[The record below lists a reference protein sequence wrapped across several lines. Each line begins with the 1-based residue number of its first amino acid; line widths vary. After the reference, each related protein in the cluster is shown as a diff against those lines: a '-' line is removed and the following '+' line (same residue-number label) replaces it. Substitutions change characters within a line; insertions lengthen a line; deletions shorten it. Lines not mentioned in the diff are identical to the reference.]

1 MPLIGRLKR
10 DDAEYE
16 RGVRANG
23 LRAAGMAAQIGSDE
37 LEFYGDLRLDLL
49 TEVTRVQPE
58 PGRDWARLEGPLGFR
73 STQRLQ
79 VSDGADGI
87 AITTWPAELAPQA
100 RYLYGGRL
108 GTPLVAAALQCGW
121 KVEATP
127 HIAYHRAAP
136 DRRLYLRPSIAPLE
150 YAALWEDEGALR
162 RLSYSREDVENELW
176 PRLKQ
181 QGLVNDNDDNELLR
195 FLDKFLQGRAHLR
208 PGLRLRRIWA
218 PAETARLGPALA
230 EAIRGEFNIVFSGAR
245 EPMLGPGEVT
255 GPRPPNPG
263 LGAPYRQ
270 ARVVELPGSLEP
282 FSFDPAT
289 VERGLKG
296 HADTQNALARVLRS
310 AGIEP
315 RSCQP
320 PEPNFDLAWQRD
332 ETVFVAEVKSTTAS
346 NEEEQL
352 RLGLGQVLRYRQRLA
367 ALGHERVIAVLVP
380 EHQPHDAAWRELCQ
394 ELGVIL
400 LSGNELELAPSLD
413 PP

>member
-1 MPLIGRLKR
+1 
-10 DDAEYE
+10 
-16 RGVRANG
+16 
-23 LRAAGMAAQIGSDE
+23 MAAQIGSDE
-37 LEFYGDLRLDLL
+37 LELYGDPRPDLL

-58 PGRDWARLEGPLGFR
+58 PRRDWARLEGPLGFR
-73 STQRLQ
+73 STQRLR

-100 RYLYGGRL
+100 RYLYGSRL

-150 YAALWEDEGALR
+150 YAALWEDKGALR

-181 QGLVNDNDDNELLR
+181 HGLADDDGELLR
-195 FLDKFLQGRAHLR
+195 FLDKFLQGQAHLR
-208 PGLRLRRIWA
+208 PGLRLRRIWT
-218 PAETARLGPALA
+218 PAEAAKLGPALA
-230 EAIRGEFNIVFSGAR
+230 ETIRHEFNVVFSSAR
-245 EPMLGPGEVT
+245 EPVLGPGEGT
-255 GPRPPNPG
+255 GPRPRNPG
-263 LGAPYRQ
+263 LGASYRQ
-270 ARVVELPGSLEP
+270 ARIVELPGNPEP

-296 HADTQNALARVLRS
+296 HADTQNALASVLRRG
-310 AGIEP
+310 GIEP

-320 PEPNFDLAWQRD
+320 PEPNFDLAWQRN

-367 ALGHERVIAVLVP
+367 ALGHERVVAVLVP
-380 EHQPHDAAWRELCQ
+380 ERQPCDDDAWRQLCQ
-394 ELGVIL
+394 ELRVIL
-400 LSGNELELAPSLD
+400 LPGNELELAPSLD
-413 PP
+413 TP